1 MASFMALSKPNKRK
15 PIHYRHIQCN
25 GYLREDG
32 LWDIEA
38 HLTDDKGYPFPTL
51 QRGVL
56 QPGELV
62 HELWLRLT
70 LDNQLVIQDVEA
82 AMPITPFSICSQIED
97 NYKRLIGLQIG
108 RGWMQKAKE
117 LVGGVEGCSHLIELL
132 RPMATTAIQTIYP
145 YLNFSEDGRFP
156 ISNNVLNSCHSFSD
170 TNEIIQQFWPEK
182 YRGQAVEVNEV
193 TDE

>member
-1 MASFMALSKPNKRK
+1 MASVMALLKPHNRK

-25 GYLREDG
+25 GYLREDN

-82 AMPITPFSICSQIED
+82 AMSITPFSICSQIED
-97 NYKRLIGLQIG
+97 NYKRLVGLQIG
-108 RGWMQKAKE
+108 RGWTHKAKE
-117 LVGGVEGCSHLIELL
+117 LVGGVEGCSHLLELL

-145 YLNFSEDGRFP
+145 YLNFSQDGRFP
-156 ISNNVLNSCHSFSD
+156 ISDNVLNSCHSFSD
-170 TNEIIQQFWPEK
+170 RNKVIKEFWPEK
-182 YRGQAVEVNEV
+182 YQGQQLDVKEVN
-193 TDE
+193 DE

>member
-1 MASFMALSKPNKRK
+1 MASNMALSKPNKRK

-170 TNEIIQQFWPEK
+170 ENEIIQQFWPEK
-182 YRGQAVEVNEV
+182 YRGKTVEINEV
-193 TDE
+193 ADE

>member
-1 MASFMALSKPNKRK
+1 MASAMALSKAHNRK
-15 PIHYRHIQCN
+15 PIHYRNIQCN
-25 GYLREDG
+25 GYLRDDG

-38 HLTDDKGYPFPTL
+38 HLTDDKGYPFSTL

-62 HELWLRLT
+62 HELRMRLT
-70 LDNQLVIQDVEA
+70 LDNHLVIKDVEA
-82 AMPITPFSICSQIED
+82 AMPITPFIVCSQIED

-108 RGWMQKAKE
+108 HGWMQKAKE
-117 LVGGVEGCSHLIELL
+117 LVGGVEGCSHLLELL

-156 ISNNVLNSCHSFSD
+156 ISDNVLNSCHSFSD
-170 TNEIIQQFWPEK
+170 RNEVIKEFWVEK
-182 YRGQAVEVNEV
+182 YQGLQLDVQEVN
-193 TDE
+193 DE

>member
-1 MASFMALSKPNKRK
+1 MASDMALSKPNIRK

-97 NYKRLIGLQIG
+97 NYKRLKGLQIG

-156 ISNNVLNSCHSFSD
+156 ISDNVLNSCHSFSD

-182 YRGQAVEVNEV
+182 YRGQTVEMNEV

>member
-1 MASFMALSKPNKRK
+1 MALSKPNKRK

-97 NYKRLIGLQIG
+97 NYKRLKGLQIG

-132 RPMATTAIQTIYP
+132 RPMATTAIQAIYP

-182 YRGQAVEVNEV
+182 YRGQTVEVNEV

>member
-1 MASFMALSKPNKRK
+1 MALSKPNKRK

-70 LDNQLVIQDVEA
+70 LDNQLVIQDVEV

-97 NYKRLIGLQIG
+97 NYKRLKGLQIG

-170 TNEIIQQFWPEK
+170 ENEIIQQFWPEK
-182 YRGQAVEVNEV
+182 YRGKTVEINEV
-193 TDE
+193 ADE